1 MSGND
6 SEAARQQAQQDYQ
19 NSPWTQKVEDYQT
32 NNQAARD
39 AYNAELERQRQA
51 ADEAFRKQQQ
61 GG

>member
-1 MSGND
+1 MSGDD
-6 SEAARQQAQQDYQ
+6 SESAARKAQQDFLI
-19 NSPWTQKVEDYQT
+19 NPSTQKVEDYQT

-39 AYNAELERQRQA
+39 AYNAELDRQRQA